1 MNNELLK
8 SYKVNRKKIQFITAL
23 VGFVF
28 IVYCSVQVTAHYEM
42 IALLNPGGSFL
53 DNLSNAFSS
62 ALVNVFH
69 PIFSLNGVFVGFILI
84 LIIMAIYAYRDA
96 EKKNYRPGEE
106 HGSAKKGDVYQ
117 DGVRLAAQYNSDQS
131 KQDFSNNII
140 LSENIHLD
148 LDTWHTRLNNNIFVV
163 GGSGSGKTRYFVKPN
178 VLQMQGNYCIVDPK
192 GSLIEEIGH
201 ALEAN
206 NYSIPCLNL
215 VNMKKSMGYNPFV
228 YFRGP
233 NDIQK
238 FVMNLI
244 ENTSDK
250 SKSGGD
256 EFFVKSE
263 ITWITAVIYYIM
275 ATCQGTDMCAIP
287 TIMLMLENSKVSEED
302 ENFKST
308 VDEMFEELEK
318 ELHATGEDQN
328 YSYGDLAVRN
338 YKIFKQG
345 AGKTAKSILISIG
358 VRLAIFNLPELRRI
372 LSKDELHLDRIG
384 NPMVIDPIHKNDL
397 SYDIEKDVFERM
409 NPEKDYEKL
418 PKDSLRKT
426 AFFIVTSDSDSTFS
440 FLTSIILQQMYS
452 ELFYAADNRKDHK
465 LPIHTRFIND
475 EFANCGKQPDFQRK
489 IATMRSREISTAVI
503 VQGISQIKSKSLYGE
518 DWEAIFE
525 NCDTTLFLGS
535 KGPTTLE
542 EIKKMAGKETVAI
555 KTNSITKGQNSSYS
569 TSEQYVTRDLYDYAE
584 LAKMPLDTCLV
595 HIKGYDIFEDKKY
608 DVTKHPN
615 VHLTMD
621 AKENAI
627 DNFFEVAD
635 YIEKARNIY
644 EVQDKKK
651 EKYLFGDIEKNME
664 HEALTRGECIGS
676 VDLNARHEEI
686 FLDSTILDVI
696 NEEMIQP
703 DDYQIDM
710 LPN

>member
-1 MNNELLK
+1 MK
-8 SYKVNRKKIQFITAL
+8 DFQKTYKINKKKIWL
-23 VGFVF
+23 VAVPICMVL
-28 IVYCSVQVTAHYEM
+28 IVYNTMQVTAQYEA
-42 IALLNPGGSFL
+42 IAFLNPGNDFF
-53 DNLSNAFSS
+53 DNLSLAFYS
-62 ALVNVFH
+62 ALHNVFR
-69 PIFSLNGVFVGFILI
+69 PSFSLNGLYLGLVLVLI
-84 LIIMAIYAYRDA
+84 LFGVYTYKES

-106 HGSAKKGDVYQ
+106 HGSAKKGDVFQ
-117 DGVRLAAQYNSDQS
+117 DGVRLAAQFNSDQK
-131 KQDFSNNII
+131 KQDFKNNII
-140 LSENIHLD
+140 LSENIQLD

-178 VLQMQGNYCIVDPK
+178 VLQMHGNYCIVDPK
-192 GSLIEEIGH
+192 GSLIEEIGN
-201 ALEAN
+201 ALDKNA
-206 NYSIPCLNL
+206 YSIPCLNL
-215 VNMKKSMGYNPFV
+215 VNMDKSMGYNPFI

-275 ATCQGTDMCAIP
+275 ATCSGTDKCAIP
-287 TIMLMLENSKVSEED
+287 TIMTMLENSKVSEED

-308 VDEMFEELEK
+308 VDQMFDDLEEQLQFS
-318 ELHATGEDQN
+318 GQGND
-328 YSYGDLAVRN
+328 YSYADLAIRN

-358 VRLAIFNLPELRRI
+358 VRLSIFNLPALRKI

-384 NPMVIDPIHKNDL
+384 NPMVIDEKHPDDL
-397 SYDIEKDVFERM
+397 SYDVEREVFERM
-409 NPEKDYEKL
+409 NPGKDYEKL
-418 PKDSLRKT
+418 PKERLRKT

-440 FLTSIILQQMYS
+440 FLTSIVLQQMYS

-555 KTNSITKGQNSSYS
+555 KTNSVTKGQSSSYS

-615 VHLTMD
+615 VDLTMD
-621 AKENAI
+621 AKENGN

-635 YIEKARNIY
+635 YIERARGIFDK
-644 EVQDKKK
+644 QDAVKNKKTRVDLESK
-651 EKYLFGDIEKNME
+651 EI
-664 HEALTRGECIGS
+664 EALRRGELIGNINL
-676 VDLNARHEEI
+676 DAQHEDI
-686 FLDSTILDVI
+686 YLDSSILDFVDTEI
-696 NEEMIQP
+696 VQS
-703 DDYQIDM
+703 DSYQIDM